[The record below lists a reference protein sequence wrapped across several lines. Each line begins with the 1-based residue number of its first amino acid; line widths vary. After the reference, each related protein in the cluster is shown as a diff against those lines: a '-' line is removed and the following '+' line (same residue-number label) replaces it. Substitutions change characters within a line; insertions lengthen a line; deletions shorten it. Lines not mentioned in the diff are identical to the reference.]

1 MTSPS
6 SNGAASP
13 SQIAERAQ
21 QRRNRIL
28 WLFPML
34 FFIWQG
40 AYFSSYASPHTPLRT
55 VELVSLGSH
64 LFLGLVLLFVL
75 ATGGGWRYGKAV
87 RALLD
92 DESTRA
98 HRAQAYAAG
107 FWALALC
114 ALALYAAAPFIRLET
129 GEIAHILLSVAVA
142 VPALRFVMLERR
154 ADRG

>member
-1 MTSPS
+1 MTSHPS
-6 SNGAASP
+6 TGGP
-13 SQIAERAQ
+13 STGQIAERAQ
-21 QRRNRIL
+21 RRRNRIL
-28 WLFPML
+28 WVPIL

-40 AYFSSYASPHTPLRT
+40 AYFGAYATPHTPLRA

-64 LFLGLVLLFVL
+64 LFLGVVLLFLL

-87 RALLD
+87 RAMLD

-98 HRAQAYAAG
+98 HRAQAYASG

-114 ALALYAAAPFIRLET
+114 ILALYAASPFVHLEL

-142 VPALRFVMLERR
+142 VPALRFVFLERR

>member
-1 MTSPS
+1 MTT
-6 SNGAASP
+6 ASP
-13 SQIAERAQ
+13 GEIAERAQ
-21 QRRNRIL
+21 RRRNRML
-28 WLFPML
+28 WLAPML

-40 AYFSSYASPHTPLRT
+40 AFFSSYAAPHTPLRT

-64 LFLGLVLLFVL
+64 LFLALVLLFLL
-75 ATGGGWRYGKAV
+75 ATGGGWRHGKVV

-92 DESTRA
+92 DEATRA

-114 ALALYAAAPFIRLET
+114 ALALYAAAPFVQLAT

-154 ADRG
+154 ADRD

>member
-1 MTSPS
+1 MTSTS
-6 SNGAASP
+6 SASE
-13 SQIAERAQ
+13 IAERAQ
-21 QRRNRIL
+21 RRRNRM
-28 WLFPML
+28 WLVPVL

-40 AYFSSYASPHTPLRT
+40 VFFSGYATPHTPLRA

-64 LFLGLVLLFVL
+64 LFLGLVLLVLL

-98 HRAQAYAAG
+98 HCAQAYAAG
-107 FWALALC
+107 FWALAVC
-114 ALALYAAAPFIRLET
+114 VMALYAAAPFVALET

>member
-1 MTSPS
+1 MTA
-6 SNGAASP
+6 NASP

-40 AYFSSYASPHTPLRT
+40 AYFSSFATPHAPLRT

-64 LFLGLVLLFVL
+64 LVLGVVLLFLL

-92 DESTRA
+92 DESTRV
-98 HRAQAYAAG
+98 HRAQAYTAG

-114 ALALYAAAPFIRLET
+114 AVALYAAAPFIPLET

>member
-1 MTSPS
+1 MTT
-6 SNGAASP
+6 NASP
-13 SQIAERAQ
+13 GEIAERAQ
-21 QRRNRIL
+21 RRRNRML
-28 WLFPML
+28 WLAPML

-40 AYFSSYASPHTPLRT
+40 AFFSSYATPHAPLRT

-64 LFLGLVLLFVL
+64 LFLGLVLLLLL
-75 ATGGGWRYGKAV
+75 ATGGGWRYGKTV

-98 HRAQAYAAG
+98 HRAQAYGAG

-114 ALALYAAAPFIRLET
+114 VLALYAAAPFVRMEA
-129 GEIAHILLSVAVA
+129 GDIAHILLSVAVA

-154 ADRG
+154 ADRE

>member
-1 MTSPS
+1 MTSTS
-6 SNGAASP
+6 SASE
-13 SQIAERAQ
+13 IAERAQ
-21 QRRNRIL
+21 RRRNRM
-28 WLFPML
+28 WLVPVL

-40 AYFSSYASPHTPLRT
+40 VFFSGYATPHTPLRA

-64 LFLGLVLLFVL
+64 LFLGLVLLVLL

-107 FWALALC
+107 FWALAVC
-114 ALALYAAAPFIRLET
+114 VMALYAAAPFVALET

>member
-1 MTSPS
+1 MTS
-6 SNGAASP
+6 ASP
-13 SQIAERAQ
+13 GEIAERTQ
-21 QRRNRIL
+21 RRRNRLL
-28 WLFPML
+28 WLVPML

-40 AYFSSYASPHTPLRT
+40 AFFSSYARPHTPLRA

-64 LFLGLVLLFVL
+64 LFLAVVLLFVL
-75 ATGGGWRYGKAV
+75 ATGGGWRHGKTV

-92 DESTRA
+92 DESTQA

-114 ALALYAAAPFIRLET
+114 AAGLYAAAPFVQLAT
-129 GEIAHILLSVAVA
+129 GDIAHILLSVAVA

-154 ADRG
+154 AARD

>member
-1 MTSPS
+1 MPSPLS
-6 SNGAASP
+6 PGA
-13 SQIAERAQ
+13 IAERAQ
-21 QRRNRIL
+21 RRRNRML
-28 WLFPML
+28 WLAPML

-40 AYFSSYASPHTPLRT
+40 AFFSSYAAPHTPLRT
-55 VELVSLGSH
+55 VEIFSLGSH
-64 LFLGLVLLFVL
+64 LFLGVVLLFLL

-92 DESTRA
+92 DEATRA
-98 HRAQAYAAG
+98 HRAQAYAWG
-107 FWALALC
+107 FWALTLC
-114 ALALYAAAPFIRLET
+114 VLTLYATAPFVRLAT

>member
-1 MTSPS
+1 MTP
-6 SNGAASP
+6 ASP
-13 SQIAERAQ
+13 GEIAERTQ
-21 QRRNRIL
+21 RRRNRIL
-28 WLFPML
+28 WLAPML

-40 AYFSSYASPHTPLRT
+40 AYFSSFATPHTPMRA

-64 LFLGLVLLFVL
+64 LVLAVVLLLVLV
-75 ATGGGWRYGKAV
+75 TGGGWRRGKVV

-92 DESTRA
+92 DETTRA

-114 ALALYAAAPFIRLET
+114 ALGLYAAAPFARLET
-129 GEIAHILLSVAVA
+129 GQIAHILLSVAVA

-154 ADRG
+154 AARD

>member
-1 MTSPS
+1 MTT
-6 SNGAASP
+6 ASP
-13 SQIAERAQ
+13 GEIAERAQ
-21 QRRNRIL
+21 RRRNRML
-28 WLFPML
+28 WLAPML

-40 AYFSSYASPHTPLRT
+40 AFFSSYAAPHTPLRV

-64 LFLGLVLLFVL
+64 LFLALVLLFLL
-75 ATGGGWRYGKAV
+75 ATGGGWKHGKAV

-92 DESTRA
+92 DEATRA

-107 FWALALC
+107 FWALAVC
-114 ALALYAAAPFIRLET
+114 ALALYAAAPFVQLAT

-154 ADRG
+154 ADRD

>member
-1 MTSPS
+1 MTSNRS
-6 SNGAASP
+6 AGE
-13 SQIAERAQ
+13 IAERAQ
-21 QRRNRIL
+21 RRRNRIL
-28 WLFPML
+28 WIPIL

-40 AYFSSYASPHTPLRT
+40 AFFSGYATPHTPLRA

-64 LFLGLVLLFVL
+64 LFLGVVLLVLL
-75 ATGGGWRYGKAV
+75 ATGGGWRYSKAV
-87 RALLD
+87 RAMLD

-98 HRAQAYAAG
+98 HRAQAYGWG

-114 ALALYAAAPFIRLET
+114 ILALYVTSPFVHREL

-154 ADRG
+154 ADRD